1 MGIRRVTLVL
11 ITGWWVLIAAA
22 APLPAPKGEEAAWK
36 VLLERYLS
44 NVERDRSLL
53 RDVTMEVE
61 IEAELPRLKKEGR
74 MRAIRTIS
82 KLGEVTY
89 RAVSFIG
96 DNTIKKDVIARF
108 IKAEVDASGEDK
120 RRSISI
126 NRENYKFRYAGNY
139 ELPGWKLHLF
149 ELIPRHRRV
158 GLFRGWVWVEESSAL
173 PVREGGR
180 LVKTPSVFL
189 RRVDFVRDYDI
200 RSGVAVPLQLATTI
214 HTRVVGVANITM
226 QFERVEFNGRRPSL
240 ALVGQR
246 SDVGKLAGQLSQ

>member
-1 MGIRRVTLVL
+1 MAG
-11 ITGWWVLIAAA
+11 
-22 APLPAPKGEEAAWK
+22 PLPLPLSRARKEAPSWK
-36 VLLERYLS
+36 PLLDRYLQ

-53 RDVTMEVE
+53 RNVTMEVE

-82 KLGEVTY
+82 RLGEVTY

-108 IKAEVDASGEDK
+108 IKAEQDASGEEK

-126 NRENYKFRYAGNY
+126 NADNYKFRYAGSY

-149 ELIPRHRRV
+149 ELIPRHRRL
-158 GLFRGWVWVEESSAL
+158 GLFRGWVWVEENSAL
-173 PVREGGR
+173 PVREAGR

-189 RRVDFVRDYDI
+189 RRVEFVRDYDI
-200 RSGVAVPLQLATTI
+200 RDGMAVPAQLVTTI
-214 HTRVVGVANITM
+214 YTRVVGVANITM
-226 QFERVEFNGRRPSL
+226 QFERVTFIEGRPNL
-240 ALVGQR
+240 A
-246 SDVGKLAGQLSQ
+246 LAGQGSGAAGAANHLSQ